1 MCSDNFHMIITSL
14 LRISVSTF
22 AEFLLIKQGDF
33 LLLPHPLCPNP
44 ATLLDFS
51 TKIFYRGFCWAMY
64 LDAITRYSM
73 KEGILWE
80 SQLGKCSISG
90 TKIILEF
97 LVCWHLRKVSKMREY
112 WTFSQLIEIQK
123 CFAFCF
129 NIFFLLFLLF
139 LFLTYSTE
147 STVMLQ
153 TLNSQLLEKIHFIY
167 TRILNITF
175 SFQNT
180 QTVLPLNSRVI

>member
-1 MCSDNFHMIITSL
+1 MITTSP

-22 AEFLLIKQGDF
+22 AELLLIKQGDF

-44 ATLLDFS
+44 VTLLDFS

-64 LDAITRYSM
+64 LDDITRYSM
-73 KEGILWE
+73 NEGILWE
-80 SQLGKCSISG
+80 SQLGKCSSSG

-129 NIFFLLFLLF
+129 NIFVFSFIIIF
-139 LFLTYSTE
+139 NVFLTYSTE
-147 STVMLQ
+147 SIVMLQ
-153 TLNSQLLEKIHFIY
+153 TLNFQLLEKIHFIY

-175 SFQNT
+175 SFPNT
-180 QTVLPLNSRVI
+180 QAVLPLNSRVI